1 MSTAAQQYAQQF
13 GQNIPSAAPVPPTQS
28 GQPSAAQNTGAV
40 SDELLN
46 AVPFDIPS
54 ESDAFFF
61 PDVVEEAANKN
72 AERLNTAIKAED
84 SDGTFVR
91 DNREVRDIL
100 GKEGLARFGFTE
112 TKDEVIKLYEGI
124 HGEGRVRVFEDT
136 EGGITDPQ
144 FYVSLQR
151 KDGSFTPYSSPT
163 QDLSDYAQ
171 SMAGTIGYDIAG
183 SSATVGAAW
192 TTSAAATGATALI
205 PGIGPFLA
213 PVVGGLTFG
222 YMLYAGGGTVEKY
235 KQDVLKDDLGLTE
248 QEADEVGNFLE
259 RILQTAGEGYFTGEF
274 TEQERMAGLFE
285 MGGGILGSAFDK
297 VRLVLGRRG
306 RRFIEEQAIDE
317 SIYPS
322 AVTSQRFA
330 DATKAA
336 PGTEAAM
343 IDGVDVTLANS
354 QGEKITLGSLTVAD
368 ITDRPIIRRLS
379 GLASQTSVIIPRQI
393 REAANSAATYLRT
406 YGENLGGGD
415 FAQFR
420 RDLASLQD
428 AHSTNRDKTPI
439 YKALGESIQ
448 EVDVLFRKLRFAEA
462 QGLYANVFDAIGQR
476 SYDLSSI
483 DQVIRSSTRAVIPE
497 KVEGSNIAG
506 AQLPFQ
512 RGESQ
517 VYDAIEALKTIG
529 TNKDG
534 TLLSGKGLEQAVKVF
549 NEANPG
555 YEIVLKSGDVVIDSP
570 AKLLQMFATRFG
582 EMSRDLAAI
591 PTNQQTSASR
601 NARTTAKEMRNT
613 LLELIGNPN
622 GMDDAAK
629 TAISQN
635 LKDANA
641 FYKETF
647 DITERARTQAK
658 SFMAPYDTEPGA
670 FSRDILLKNK
680 SDSIESLLAAI
691 DEQEAY
697 VIQRLKTNFAS
708 GAIRDANP
716 AAMQGLQGQFDE
728 LVKINIARTLP
739 VKPGEPSS
747 PTAVRDFFDNFSDD
761 ELESLGY
768 SQAKKMEA
776 IAEAEQLADLASGD
790 YVKVVGKDAALSS
803 PFLERFKEVFNS
815 SDINTNLRKLVTVST
830 AETAGA
836 GGVENLRKG
845 FFDYLVSTQSK
856 VLKPVTSN
864 TPYQRVGDYYVDT
877 VELGKILDTAMESA
891 PELRR
896 ILTEDDFKV
905 LQLIQTYTATINRAG
920 PDAGSA
926 LAGAQII
933 GELFTVDPQKFIGGL
948 TRLASQQRISQ
959 IFTSEKFVR
968 MAVGLGSA
976 KDAGGFADTAKTYF
990 FGKGAV
996 GAAIANIAT
1005 GESPEAAQTRQMLE
1019 ESNASMSPNAAA
1031 YMKQFKTN

>member
-40 SDELLN
+40 STELLK
-46 AVPFDIPS
+46 AVPFGMPS
-54 ESDAFFF
+54 EFDASFF

-84 SDGTFVR
+84 SGGAFVR

-151 KDGSFTPYSSPT
+151 DDGSYTPYSSPT

-171 SMAGTIGYDIAG
+171 SMAGTLGYDIAG

-192 TTSAAATGATALI
+192 TTSAAAAGATALI
-205 PGIGPFLA
+205 PGGAFFA
-213 PVVGGLTFG
+213 PIVGGLTFG

-248 QEADEVGNFLE
+248 QESDEVGNFLE

-274 TEQERMAGLFE
+274 TEQERMAGFFE
-285 MGGGILGSAFDK
+285 MGGGILGSALDK

-306 RRFIEEQAIDE
+306 RRFLEEQAIDE

-448 EVDVLFRKLRFAEA
+448 EVDNLFRKLRFAEA
-462 QGLYANVFDAIGQR
+462 QGLYANVFDAVGQR

-555 YEIVLKSGDVVIDSP
+555 YEIALKSGDVVIDSP

-697 VIQRLKTNFAS
+697 VIQRLKDVRAN
-708 GAIRDANP
+708 DVNP
-716 AAMQGLQGQFDE
+716 AAMQGLQSQFDE

-776 IAEAEQLADLASGD
+776 IGEAEQLADLASGD

-815 SDINTNLRKLVTVST
+815 SDINTNLRKLVTVAT

-845 FFDYLVSTQSK
+845 FFDYLVSTQSG
-856 VLKPVTSN
+856 VLRPVTQN

-877 VELGKILDTAMESA
+877 AELGKILDTAMEAA

-896 ILTEDDFKV
+896 ILTDDDFKV
-905 LQLIQTYTATINRAG
+905 LELIQTYTATINRAG

-1031 YMKQFKTN
+1031 YLKQFKTN